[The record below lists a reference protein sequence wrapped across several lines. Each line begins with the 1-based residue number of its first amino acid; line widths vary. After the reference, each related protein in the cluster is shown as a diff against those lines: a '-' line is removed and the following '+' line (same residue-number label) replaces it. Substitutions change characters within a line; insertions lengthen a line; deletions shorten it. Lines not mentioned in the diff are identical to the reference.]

1 MSRTKKKEFPL
12 EIKERGCTVKIYKT
26 PNNGTTQYTLS
37 YHLGAERKRQKFTN
51 LEKAKTEASRALTK
65 LVNGESE
72 ALRLTGMD
80 RSIYVH
86 AKETL
91 DEHLPGANLLQ
102 AFEEYTAAKKL
113 LPPDVSLKDVCHD
126 WVKRNAFPPKTPHEV
141 LEELIEAKRALGVSA
156 VYLKDLGRLEKFCK
170 AHNRPLL
177 SITVADVEQFL
188 DGLKAAARTRNNYR
202 RNLTT
207 VFQFASRRGY
217 APKNYDLMDGVAKAR
232 TEEAEVEIFSPVE
245 FQEMM
250 AAARQEMISYL
261 AIAAFAG
268 LRAAE
273 IQRLDWKEV
282 NLAERHIEIKAA
294 KSKTASRR
302 LVPITDNLYLWLAS
316 RREESGQVAQFENMA
331 KQIDWLVRDIN
342 KQRVEAKKAP
352 DFSWKHNGLRHSFIS
367 YRLAT
372 EKDTAQV
379 ALEAGNSPNM
389 IFKHYRQLVTEA
401 EANRWFAIKPAGEEN
416 LTPMPKE
423 VSAAI

>member
-1 MSRTKKKEFPL
+1 MSRSKKQVFPL
-12 EIKERGCTVKIYKT
+12 EFKERGCSVKIYKT
-26 PNNGTTQYTLS
+26 PNNGTTQYTLA
-37 YHLGAERKRQKFTN
+37 YHLGAKRKRQKFSS
-51 LEKAKTEASRALTK
+51 LDKAKTEAGRALAK

-72 ALRLTGMD
+72 ALRLTGLD
-80 RSIYVH
+80 RSVYVH
-86 AKETL
+86 AKQSLE
-91 DEHLPGANLLQ
+91 DDLPGTNLLQ
-102 AFEEYTAAKKL
+102 AVEDYTAAKKL
-113 LPPDVSLKDVCHD
+113 LPPEVSLKDVCQD
-126 WVKRNAFPPKTPHEV
+126 WVKRHSYPPKTPHEV
-141 LEELIEAKRALGVSA
+141 LVELIEAKRALGVSA

-188 DGLKAAARTRNNYR
+188 DGLKAAPRTRNNYR

-232 TEEAEVEIFSPVE
+232 AADAEVEIFSPLE

-250 AAARQEMISYL
+250 AASRSELISYL
-261 AIAAFAG
+261 AVAAFAG

-282 NLAERHIEIKAA
+282 NLPERYIEVKAA

-302 LVPITDNLYLWLAS
+302 LVPITDNLYLWLTS
-316 RREESGQVAQFENMA
+316 RRETSGQVAPFENMA
-331 KQIDWLVRDIN
+331 KQIDWLVRDVN
-342 KQRVEAKKAP
+342 KQRVKDKKEPNFA
-352 DFSWKHNGLRHSFIS
+352 WKHNGLRHSFIS

-379 ALEAGNSPNM
+379 ALEAGNSPTM

-401 EANRWFAIKPAGEEN
+401 EADRWFAIRPDAEEDI
-416 LTPMPKE
+416 TPMPKE
-423 VSAAI
+423 AEVA